1 MHLMRCLTFIMAK
14 YNFVASGAHIHN
26 DLAEALSR
34 NNSHCFLSHYPQ
46 AQQGCP
52 RASGTL
58 SNLSARL
65 GLASLDQAVEQ
76 SALAPTSQRTYAS
89 AQQRYVCFCIS
100 FGLAPL
106 PVQFASHLANETLAH
121 STIKGYLSAIR
132 HLQRASGFPDPATSN
147 IPKLEWVIKG
157 IKSTQA
163 RAQSSKHTRHPIT
176 PHIVKAMGAVWE
188 AQGHHVMLWAAVTLC
203 FFGFL
208 RSGEVILPSDYA
220 FDPATHLTFDDII
233 VDDITKP
240 TLLKLRL
247 KASKTDPFRKGVDI
261 VVGKTN
267 NKLRI
272 PRIAGEWPRLP
283 LQIQGWQT
291 PH

>member
-1 MHLMRCLTFIMAK
+1 MIWPKRYPVITATAFSRIILRHNR
-14 YNFVASGAHIHN
+14 GA
-26 DLAEALSR
+26 
-34 NNSHCFLSHYPQ
+34 
-46 AQQGCP
+46 P

-106 PVQFASHLANETLAH
+106 PVSEHQLCQFASHLANETLAH

-188 AQGHHVMLWAAVTLC
+188 AQGPSQDHVMLWAAVTLC

-208 RSGEVILPSDYA
+208 R
-220 FDPATHLTFDDII
+220 
-233 VDDITKP
+233 
-240 TLLKLRL
+240 
-247 KASKTDPFRKGVDI
+247 
-261 VVGKTN
+261 
-267 NKLRI
+267 
-272 PRIAGEWPRLP
+272 
-283 LQIQGWQT
+283 
-291 PH
+291 